1 MRPHRQQPT
10 RLPRPWDS
18 PGKNT
23 GVVAISFSNAWKWK
37 VKVKSLSCIRLFA
50 TPWTAAYQAPPPMG
64 FSRQEYWSGVP
75 LPSGPQ
81 RGTPSGV
88 LLCRSAH
95 QSLKGAPWV
104 GFCSVDQ
111 YIRHLMGQPLYCS
124 AADAGMWGERGAM
137 VMAPPTMH
145 DSAVS
150 PCFRDF
156 LAFLHRHFPR
166 QSPPSHPV
174 DLSLCSQQQ
183 PSPWDCSTIPKLQ
196 LPAAAPSRGPCPGY
210 AWLRQG
216 LILIPFRL
224 PQISYFTLSLKCFSS
239 DSDNCPD
246 VGMGPLLQFPHPPR
260 AGPAVLTTPGFPSSS
275 LLPLS
280 YVWFYIFFPTGQVL
294 LSTLSCCSACTSVSE
309 GVFLMYSWREMNSTS
324 TYSSVILFSPRN
336 FYL

>member
-1 MRPHRQQPT
+1 
-10 RLPRPWDS
+10 
-18 PGKNT
+18 
-23 GVVAISFSNAWKWK
+23 
-37 VKVKSLSCIRLFA
+37 
-50 TPWTAAYQAPPPMG
+50 
-64 FSRQEYWSGVP
+64 
-75 LPSGPQ
+75 
-81 RGTPSGV
+81 
-88 LLCRSAH
+88 
-95 QSLKGAPWV
+95 
-104 GFCSVDQ
+104 
-111 YIRHLMGQPLYCS
+111 
-124 AADAGMWGERGAM
+124 
-137 VMAPPTMH
+137 MAPPTMH

-150 PCFRDF
+150 PCFRGF

-166 QSPPSHPV
+166 PSPPSHPV